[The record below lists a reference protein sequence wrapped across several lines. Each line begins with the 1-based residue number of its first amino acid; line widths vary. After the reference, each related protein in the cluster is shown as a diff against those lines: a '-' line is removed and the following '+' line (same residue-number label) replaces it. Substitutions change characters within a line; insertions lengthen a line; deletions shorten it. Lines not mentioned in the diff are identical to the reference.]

1 MTIPESP
8 RHGRKPW
15 RWATLALG
23 LIGLASSSTWWSL
36 SRPSPKPWRMSVAL
50 NTFYDAGEVAY
61 SPDGRTI
68 ATPGIRM
75 IPPFARDF
83 PEGLIPEYGASQG
96 IVEIRDAATGAKVKD
111 LGFDPL
117 HGATSVRPIVFSP
130 DGTLVVA
137 GNWCES
143 CSQVTPL
150 LKVWDF
156 ASGRLVATLELP
168 TGEPRGCDW
177 TVRLDTHCDATGMRL
192 DTHCE
197 TTPQEHTRQ
206 PNRYC

>member
-23 LIGLASSSTWWSL
+23 LIGLAGASTWWSL

-50 NTFYDAGEVAY
+50 NTFDDAGEVAY

-111 LGFDPL
+111 WFDPL
-117 HGATSVRPIVFSP
+117 HARRRY
-130 DGTLVVA
+130 A
-137 GNWCES
+137 
-143 CSQVTPL
+143 
-150 LKVWDF
+150 
-156 ASGRLVATLELP
+156 RLSSRP
-168 TGEPRGCDW
+168 TGRSWSPVIGAIP
-177 TVRLDTHCDATGMRL
+177 VR
-192 DTHCE
+192 
-197 TTPQEHTRQ
+197 
-206 PNRYC
+206 